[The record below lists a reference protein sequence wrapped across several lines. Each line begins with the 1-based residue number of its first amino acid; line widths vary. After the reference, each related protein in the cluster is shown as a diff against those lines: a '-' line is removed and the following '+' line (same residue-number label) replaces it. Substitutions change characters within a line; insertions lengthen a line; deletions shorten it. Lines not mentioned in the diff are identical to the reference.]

1 MRARAAMVAGLLLS
15 ALPMAPASA
24 EPRCDIDL
32 DQPTR
37 GAVAVTALG
46 ADLPEAARAA
56 GFTATRLERTLK
68 TDSTLWLDECARPF
82 YVEPAD
88 PAQDTE
94 GADPAAADDAL
105 TLHSRPGS
113 ALTIYLDFDGHDP
126 SGTVWTSSYGD
137 FTAEAYTLD
146 SDPAFNA
153 TELTRIAGVW
163 QRVAEDYA
171 PFDVDVTTE
180 DPGQA
185 AITRSSSGDTV
196 YGTRVV
202 ISPTNSIYGDCS
214 CGGVAYVGVFDTPS
228 SHSYYQPAWVFTR
241 GVGTGSKSIAEAA
254 SHEAGHNL
262 GLRHDGN
269 TTSTYYSGHGVWAPI
284 MGVGYYKPLSQ
295 WSRGEYTGANNPEDD
310 LAVISSNGPPPI
322 ADDVADTRA
331 SAVAIQPGTTSGE
344 ISTRADVDWFRFT
357 ATGTTT
363 VAVTPLSAGGN
374 LDVRLGIYNDDGSE
388 VALVDPLSAYVSSDS
403 ATGLSATTT
412 LGLPTGTYVASVEGV
427 GAGSVSGTGYS
438 DYASLGRYTL
448 TLATTTPLLVTGVLP
463 DGVVGTPYSAA
474 LTASGG
480 EAPYAWHIASGSVP
494 AGVALTSDGVL
505 EGTPTS
511 AGDHQFDVRVTDDGG
526 ASVTRRFTVSITGAA
541 PQDPPPDPE
550 PPAPA
555 EATKPTPPPPA
566 APPTPTTAITP
577 LRITT
582 TRLPRATKGKR
593 YRQRLSALGAGRLS
607 WRAGA
612 VPRGMAMRTNGTLRG
627 VPRDPGRY
635 RLKVTV
641 TDATG
646 TIARATLRLR
656 VRR

>member
-1 MRARAAMVAGLLLS
+1 MRARAVVAAGLLLG
-15 ALPMAPASA
+15 ALPLTPATA
-24 EPRCDIDL
+24 EPRCDIEL
-32 DQPTR
+32 DHPTR
-37 GAVAVTALG
+37 GASAVSALG

-68 TDSTLWLDECARPF
+68 TDSTLWLDECARPY

-88 PAQDTE
+88 PAPDTD
-94 GADPAAADDAL
+94 GADPAEADDAL
-105 TLHSRPGS
+105 ALHSRPGS

-126 SGTVWTSSYGD
+126 SGTAWTSSYGD
-137 FTAEAYTLD
+137 FTAEAYSLD
-146 SDPAFNA
+146 SDPAFSA

-180 DPGQA
+180 DPGEA

-202 ISPTNSIYGDCS
+202 ISPTNSIYSDCS

-228 SHSYYQPAWVFTR
+228 SHSYFQPAWVFTR

-269 TTSTYYSGHGVWAPI
+269 ATSAYYSGHGVWAPI

-310 LAVISSNGPPPI
+310 LAIISSNGPAPVT
-322 ADDVADTRA
+322 DDVADGRA
-331 SAVAIQPGTTSGE
+331 SAVDIQPGTTSGE

-357 ATGTTT
+357 ASGTTT

-374 LDVRLGIYNDDGSE
+374 LDVRLGVYNDDGSE
-388 VALVDPLSAYVSSDS
+388 VVLVDPLSTYVSSDS
-403 ATGLSATTT
+403 ASGLSAATT
-412 LGLPTGTYVASVEGV
+412 LSLPAGTYLANVEGV
-427 GAGSVSGTGYS
+427 VAGTGYS
-438 DYASLGRYTL
+438 DYGSLGRYTL
-448 TLATTTPLLVTGVLP
+448 TLATTTPLLITADPPG
-463 DGVVGTPYSAA
+463 GVVGTPYSAM

-480 EAPYAWHIASGSVP
+480 EAPYTWQVTSGALP
-494 AGVALTSDGVL
+494 AGLTLTSDGVL
-505 EGTPTS
+505 QGTPMH
-511 AGDHQFDVRVTDDGG
+511 AGNHQFDVRVTDDGG
-526 ASVTRRFTVSITGAA
+526 SSTTRRFTVSITAVE
-541 PQDPPPDPE
+541 PPDPPTD

-555 EATKPTPPPPA
+555 EPRKPTPLSPT
-566 APPTPTTAITP
+566 APTAGITP

-582 TRLPRATKGKR
+582 TRLPRATQGKR
-593 YRQRLSALGAGRLS
+593 YRQRLAALGAGPLS
-607 WRAGA
+607 WRARV
-612 VPRGMAMRTNGTLRG
+612 VPRGMALRANGTLRG
-627 VPRDPGRY
+627 APSRPGRY

-656 VRR
+656 VLR